1 MMGYSM
7 RDYQVR
13 RSGTAGDW
21 LIPRA
26 IAFAMLGVC
35 SAAFRPSIRAKART
49 TNPNGAKARTT
60 NPNGLKPALRT
71 QTGLKPALRTQTQL
85 PWLIPGPSTPLASS
99 NSKNVTIL

>member
-49 TNPNGAKARTT
+49 TNPNG
-60 NPNGLKPALRT
+60 LKPALRT